1 MTCLGLGRGRELARV
16 AGKIRLADSYLP
28 KLVRVQKAD
37 MPNEPGVS
45 QT

>member
-1 MTCLGLGRGRELARV
+1 MTCLGLGRRRELARV